1 MEIKSIRLENFK
13 GVKDRNYS
21 FGKYTRISG
30 MNRLGKTTIATAWY
44 WMLMDRDYE
53 LHSNPNV
60 KPDDMEECIPTITAV
75 LDINGKEVTIS
86 KQQKIKASKPDSKGA
101 GNVAN
106 TYLINAVPKTKRD
119 FEAYLEDLGLSFD
132 RFLVCSHPD
141 SFMGQKK
148 DDMRKLLFLM
158 ASEKSDYDIAVMNDE
173 TADVAKLLIDYK
185 CEEIEAMQ
193 KASKKK
199 ASEQVEAIPNQI
211 IGLEKAKVDIDTAE
225 QELAKADLERRIAE
239 IDEKI
244 SNSGNAVSDLMS
256 EEMQLQMD
264 MSVIMQNMNKELSD
278 KRRELEND
286 KYEVRQQ
293 LANATGR
300 INELERQ
307 IATYKTAIETAE
319 KKRSELG
326 AKYKAAAERT
336 FDESKWVFDENS
348 TICSLCGQTLP
359 EDKITEIKADFESRK
374 EKAKD
379 DFMVQKNS
387 DMEEIKALGFKQK
400 HLIKKLTEE
409 NTSLLED
416 ISNLKITEEAAL
428 KKIELCT
435 KKLEELPTEAD
446 YSQNEEYVKLK
457 SKHDEVKAKIESMKS
472 STDVADTFKQERKVL
487 VDELETVKAEIAKAF
502 NNVHIDEQIAELQEK
517 QRDYEQAKAD
527 AEKILYQLSLVSR
540 KKNELLVEEINN
552 HFGVVKWLLFDYQ
565 KNGEYKE
572 VCIPTID
579 GKRFGESTNTGREIE
594 AKLDI
599 CNSFQK
605 FFGMELPIFLDKAE
619 SLNDCYMP
627 KLDCQLIT
635 LKVRD
640 ASYMDDSGS
649 IKTKGELIK
658 KMVDKD
664 GVPLTEHDKSI
675 AMSDPSFIF
684 DGYTC
689 IDDGSL
695 KVEVLE

>member
-1 MEIKSIRLENFK
+1 MEIKSIHLENFK

-21 FGKYTRISG
+21 LGKYTRISG

-44 WMLMDRDYE
+44 WMMMDRDYK

-132 RFLVCSHPD
+132 KFLVCSHPD

-158 ASEKSDYDIAVMNDE
+158 ASEKSDYDIAVMSDE
-173 TADVAKLLIDYK
+173 TADVAKLLSDYK
-185 CEEIEAMQ
+185 YEEIEAMQ

-199 ASEQVEAIPNQI
+199 AIEQVEAIPNQI
-211 IGLEKAKVDIDTAE
+211 IGLEKAKVDVDTSE
-225 QELAKADLERRIAE
+225 HELAKTDLERRIAE

-264 MSVIMQNMNKELSD
+264 ISVIMQNMNKELSD

-307 IATYKTAIETAE
+307 IATNKTAIETAE

-326 AKYKAAAERT
+326 AEYKAAAERT

-379 DFMVQKNS
+379 GFMVQKNS
-387 DMEEIKALGFKQK
+387 DMEEIEAQGFKQK
-400 HLIKKLTEE
+400 GIIEELTAK

-416 ISNLKITEEAAL
+416 ISNLKTQEQTAL
-428 KKIELCT
+428 EKQSELS
-435 KKLEELPTEAD
+435 KQLEELPAEAD

-472 STDVADTFKQERKVL
+472 STDVADAFKQERKVL
-487 VDELETVKAEIAKAF
+487 VDELEAVKAEIAKAF
-502 NNVHIDEQIAELQEK
+502 NNVHIDEQIVELQEK
-517 QRDYEQAKAD
+517 QREYEQVKAD

-572 VCIPTID
+572 VCIPTVD

-605 FFGMELPIFLDKAE
+605 FFSMELPIFLDGAE
-619 SLNDCYMP
+619 SLSKEYFP
-627 KLDCQLIT
+627 KMNCQMIYLS
-635 LKVRD
+635 V
-640 ASYMDDSGS
+640 SDS
-649 IKTKGELIK
+649 KEL
-658 KMVDKD
+658 VF
-664 GVPLTEHDKSI
+664 E
-675 AMSDPSFIF
+675 
-684 DGYTC
+684 Y
-689 IDDGSL
+689 
-695 KVEVLE
+695 E

>member
-1 MEIKSIRLENFK
+1 MEIKSIHLENFK

-21 FGKYTRISG
+21 LGKYTRISG

-44 WMLMDRDYE
+44 WMLMDRDYK

-86 KQQKIKASKPDSKGA
+86 KQQKIKASKPESKGA

-158 ASEKSDYDIAVMNDE
+158 ASEKSDYDIAAMSKE
-173 TADVAKLLIDYK
+173 TADVAKLLSDYK
-185 CEEIEAMQ
+185 YEEIEAMQ

-199 ASEQVEAIPNQI
+199 AMEQVEAIPNQI
-211 IGLEKAKVDIDTAE
+211 VGLEKAKVDIDTAE
-225 QELAKADLERRIAE
+225 LELAKKSLEEKLAE
-239 IDEKI
+239 IDGKI
-244 SNSGNAVSDLMS
+244 ANSGNTVSDLMS

-264 MSVIMQNMNKELSD
+264 MSVIMQNMNKELLK
-278 KRRELEND
+278 KRKELEESLRWFEN
-286 KYEVRQQ
+286 EVRGISSNI
-293 LANATGR
+293 LSA
-300 INELERQ
+300 EKQ
-307 IATYKTAIETAE
+307 ISENKTAIETAE
-319 KKRSELG
+319 KKRAELG
-326 AKYKAAAERT
+326 AEYKAAAERV

-359 EDKITEIKADFESRK
+359 EDKIAEIKADFENRK
-374 EKAKD
+374 GKAKD

-387 DMEEIKALGFKQK
+387 DMEEIKAQGFKQK
-400 HLIKKLTEE
+400 GIIEDLTAK

-416 ISNLKITEEAAL
+416 ISIKTELKNTAL
-428 KKIELCT
+428 EQQTSAT

-446 YSQNEEYVKLK
+446 YSQNEDYVKLK
-457 SKHDEVKAKIESMKS
+457 ARHDEVKAKIDSLKS
-472 STDVADTFKQERKVL
+472 STDVAEAFKAERKAVS
-487 VDELETVKAEIAKAF
+487 DELETVKAEIAKAF
-502 NNVHIDEQIAELQEK
+502 NNVRIDEQIEELQEK
-517 QRDYEQAKAD
+517 QRDYEQVKAD

-552 HFGVVKWLLFDYQ
+552 HFGIVKWLLFNYQ

-572 VCIPTID
+572 VCIPTVD
-579 GKRFGESTNTGREIE
+579 GKIFGESTNTGREIE

-605 FFGMELPIFLDKAE
+605 FFGMQLPIFLDKAE

-640 ASYMDDSGS
+640 ALYMDDSGS
-649 IKTKGELIK
+649 IHTKGELLK
-658 KMVDKD
+658 SVVDKD
-664 GVPLTEHDKSI
+664 GKPLTEGEKVLI
-675 AMSDPSFIF
+675 MSDPTFSI

-689 IDDGSL
+689 VDDGSL

>member
-1 MEIKSIRLENFK
+1 MEIKSIHLENFK

-21 FGKYTRISG
+21 LGKYTRISG

-44 WMLMDRDYE
+44 WMMMDRDYE

-75 LDINGKEVTIS
+75 LDFNGKEVTIS
-86 KQQKIKASKPDSKGA
+86 KQQKRKVSKPDSKG
-101 GNVAN
+101 VSKVTLTN
-106 TYLINAVPKTKRD
+106 TYLVNEVPKTERD
-119 FEAYLEDLGLSFD
+119 FKAYLEDLGITFD
-132 RFLVCSHPD
+132 KFLVCSHPD

-158 ASEKSDYDIAVMNDE
+158 ASAKSDYDIACMSDE
-173 TADVAKLLIDYK
+173 TADVAKLLTNYTF
-185 CEEIEAMQ
+185 EEIEAMQ

-199 ASEQVEAIPNQI
+199 AMEQVEAIPNQI
-211 IGLEKAKVDIDTAE
+211 IGLEKAKVEIDTAE
-225 QELAKADLERRIAE
+225 HELAKTDLERRIAE

-256 EEMQLQMD
+256 AEMQLQMD
-264 MSVIMQNMNKELSD
+264 MSVIMQNMNKELLE
-278 KRRELEND
+278 KRKELEGSLRWFED
-286 KYEVRQQ
+286 EIKGISLDISGTEK
-293 LANATGR
+293 
-300 INELERQ
+300 Q
-307 IATYKTAIETAE
+307 ISSNKTAIEAAE

-326 AKYKAAAERT
+326 AEYKAAAERT

-359 EDKITEIKADFESRK
+359 EDKIAEIKADFENRK

-387 DMEEIKALGFKQK
+387 DMEEIKAQGFKQK
-400 HLIKKLTEE
+400 GIIEDLTAK

-416 ISNLKITEEAAL
+416 ISNLKTQEQTAL
-428 KKIELCT
+428 EKQSELS
-435 KKLEELPTEAD
+435 KQLEELSAEAD

-472 STDVADTFKQERKVL
+472 STDVADAFKQERKVL
-487 VDELETVKAEIAKAF
+487 VDELEAVKAEIAKAF
-502 NNVHIDEQIAELQEK
+502 NNVHIDEQIVELQEK
-517 QRDYEQAKAD
+517 QREYEQVKAD

-572 VCIPTID
+572 VCIPTVD

-605 FFGMELPIFLDKAE
+605 FFGMQLPIFLDKAE

-635 LKVRD
+635 LNV
-640 ASYMDDSGS
+640 
-649 IKTKGELIK
+649 TE
-658 KMVDKD
+658 DK
-664 GVPLTEHDKSI
+664 E
-675 AMSDPSFIF
+675 
-684 DGYTC
+684 
-689 IDDGSL
+689 L
-695 KVEVLE
+695 KVEVI

>member
-1 MEIKSIRLENFK
+1 MQIKSISLENFK
-13 GVKDRNYS
+13 GAKERNYS
-21 FGKYTRISG
+21 LGKYTRISG

-44 WMLMDRDYE
+44 WLTTDKDYD
-53 LHSNPNV
+53 LHSNPNIR
-60 KPDDMEECIPTITAV
+60 PDNVEECIPTVTAV
-75 LDINGKEVTIS
+75 LDVDGKEITIA
-86 KQQKIKASKPDSKGA
+86 KMQKRKVSKPNSEGVSK
-101 GNVAN
+101 VTLTN
-106 TYLINAVPKTKRD
+106 TYSVNEVPKTERD
-119 FEAYLEDLGLSFD
+119 FKAYLEELGLVFD
-132 RFLVCSHPD
+132 NFLVCSHPNV
-141 SFMGQKK
+141 FTNQKTA
-148 DDMRKLLFLM
+148 DMRKMLFKM
-158 ASEKSDYDIAVMNDE
+158 ASEKSDYDIAAMSKE
-173 TADVAKLLIDYK
+173 TADVAKLLSDYK
-185 CEEIEAMQ
+185 YEEIEAMQ

-199 ASEQVEAIPNQI
+199 AVEQVEAIPNQI
-211 IGLEKAKVDIDTAE
+211 IGLEKAKVEIDTAE
-225 QELAKADLERRIAE
+225 HELAKTDLERRIAE

-244 SNSGNAVSDLMS
+244 SNSGSAVSDLMS

-264 MSVIMQNMNKELSD
+264 MSVIMQTMNKELSD
-278 KRRELEND
+278 KRRELENN

-293 LANATGR
+293 LENATGR

-326 AKYKAAAERT
+326 AKYKAAAERV

-359 EDKITEIKADFESRK
+359 EDKIAEIKADFENRK

-379 DFMVQKNS
+379 GFIVQKNS
-387 DMEEIKALGFKQK
+387 DMEEIKAQGFKQK
-400 HLIKKLTEE
+400 DIIEDLTAK

-416 ISNLKITEEAAL
+416 ISNLKTQEQTAL
-428 KKIELCT
+428 EKQSELS
-435 KKLEELPTEAD
+435 KQLEELPAEAD

-487 VDELETVKAEIAKAF
+487 VDELETVKAEIAKSF
-502 NNVHIDEQIAELQEK
+502 NNVRIDEQIAELQEK
-517 QRDYEQAKAD
+517 QRDYEQVKAD

-552 HFGVVKWLLFDYQ
+552 HFGVVKWVLFDYQ

-605 FFGMELPIFLDKAE
+605 FFGMELPIFLDGAE
-619 SLNDCYMP
+619 SLSDCYMP

-635 LKVRD
+635 LNVT
-640 ASYMDDSGS
+640 DS
-649 IKTKGELIK
+649 
-658 KMVDKD
+658 
-664 GVPLTEHDKSI
+664 TE
-675 AMSDPSFIF
+675 
-684 DGYTC
+684 
-689 IDDGSL
+689 L

>member
-1 MEIKSIRLENFK
+1 MEIKSIHLENFK

-21 FGKYTRISG
+21 LGKYTRISG

-44 WMLMDRDYE
+44 WMLTDRDYE

-158 ASEKSDYDIAVMNDE
+158 ASAKSDYDIACMSKE

-185 CEEIEAMQ
+185 FEEIEAMQ

-199 ASEQVEAIPNQI
+199 AIEQVEAIPNQI
-211 IGLEKAKVDIDTAE
+211 VGLEKAKVDVDTAE
-225 QELAKADLERRIAE
+225 QELAKNDLERRIAE

-244 SNSGNAVSDLMS
+244 SNSGSAVSDLMS
-256 EEMQLQMD
+256 EEMQLQMNV
-264 MSVIMQNMNKELSD
+264 SVIMQSMNKELSD

-300 INELERQ
+300 INEFERQ
-307 IATYKTAIETAE
+307 IATNKTAIETAE

-326 AKYKAAAERT
+326 AEYKAAAERV

-359 EDKITEIKADFESRK
+359 EYKITEIKADFESRK

-387 DMEEIKALGFKQK
+387 DMEEIKAQGFKQK
-400 HLIKKLTEE
+400 GIIEDLTAK

-416 ISNLKITEEAAL
+416 ISNLKTQEQTAL
-428 KKIELCT
+428 EKQSELS
-435 KKLEELPTEAD
+435 KQLEELPAEAD

-457 SKHDEVKAKIESMKS
+457 ARHDEVKSKIESMKS

-502 NNVHIDEQIAELQEK
+502 NNVHIDEQIVELQEK
-517 QRDYEQAKAD
+517 QRDYEQVKAD

-572 VCIPTID
+572 VCIPTVD

-605 FFGMELPIFLDKAE
+605 FFGMQLPIFLDKAE

-635 LKVRD
+635 LNV
-640 ASYMDDSGS
+640 
-649 IKTKGELIK
+649 TE
-658 KMVDKD
+658 DK
-664 GVPLTEHDKSI
+664 E
-675 AMSDPSFIF
+675 
-684 DGYTC
+684 
-689 IDDGSL
+689 L
-695 KVEVLE
+695 KVEVQ

>member
-1 MEIKSIRLENFK
+1 MEIKSIHLENFK

-21 FGKYTRISG
+21 LGKYTRISG

-44 WMLMDRDYE
+44 WMMMDRDYE

-75 LDINGKEVTIS
+75 LDFNGKEVTIS
-86 KQQKIKASKPDSKGA
+86 KQQKRKVSKPDSKG
-101 GNVAN
+101 VSKVTLTN
-106 TYLINAVPKTKRD
+106 TYLVNEVPKTERD
-119 FEAYLEDLGLSFD
+119 FKAYLEDLGITFD
-132 RFLVCSHPD
+132 KFLVCSHPD

-158 ASEKSDYDIAVMNDE
+158 ASAKSDYDIACMSDE
-173 TADVAKLLIDYK
+173 TADVAKLLTNYTF
-185 CEEIEAMQ
+185 EEIEAMQ

-199 ASEQVEAIPNQI
+199 AMEQVEAIPNQI
-211 IGLEKAKVDIDTAE
+211 IGLEKAKVEIDTAE
-225 QELAKADLERRIAE
+225 HELAKTDLERRIAE

-256 EEMQLQMD
+256 AEMQLQMD
-264 MSVIMQNMNKELSD
+264 MSVIMQNMNKELLE
-278 KRRELEND
+278 KRKELEGSLRWFED
-286 KYEVRQQ
+286 EIKGISLDISGTEK
-293 LANATGR
+293 
-300 INELERQ
+300 Q
-307 IATYKTAIETAE
+307 ISSNKTAIEAAE

-326 AKYKAAAERT
+326 AEYKAAAERT

-359 EDKITEIKADFESRK
+359 EDKIAEIKADFENRK

-387 DMEEIKALGFKQK
+387 DMEEIKAQGFKQK
-400 HLIKKLTEE
+400 GIIEDLTAK

-416 ISNLKITEEAAL
+416 ISSLKTQEKTAL
-428 KKIELCT
+428 EKQSELS
-435 KKLEELPTEAD
+435 KQLEELSAEAD

-472 STDVADTFKQERKVL
+472 STDVADAFKQERKVL
-487 VDELETVKAEIAKAF
+487 VDELEAVKAEIAKAF
-502 NNVHIDEQIAELQEK
+502 NNVHIDEQIVELQEK
-517 QRDYEQAKAD
+517 QREYEQVKAD

-572 VCIPTID
+572 VCIPTVD

-605 FFGMELPIFLDKAE
+605 FFGMQLPIFLDKAE

-635 LKVRD
+635 LNV
-640 ASYMDDSGS
+640 
-649 IKTKGELIK
+649 TE
-658 KMVDKD
+658 DK
-664 GVPLTEHDKSI
+664 E
-675 AMSDPSFIF
+675 
-684 DGYTC
+684 
-689 IDDGSL
+689 L
-695 KVEVLE
+695 KVEVI